1 MIIYKV
7 TNKVNNKVYI
17 GQTIQE
23 LDSRLYNHFYRA
35 EKGNDNNKF
44 YNAIRKYGKENFKA
58 EVIDFAS
65 SQDELDEKEI
75 IYISLYNSTENGYNT
90 LLGGQDN
97 SFSSDIMS
105 ELKGSKPFLVFDKY
119 GNLIGEYINKKAY
132 SRISGIAEAHII
144 GMIKNKEYSAKDLII
159 IDKEGYSE
167 DLLKQRL
174 SIAKLS
180 FPFKAINKKTGQDMG
195 IFENI
200 SECKK
205 LLGIKGGHISEV
217 LNGKRKSCE
226 GYIFEIIEQNAY
238 RANLD
243 N

>member
-17 GQTIQE
+17 GQTIQD

-75 IYISLYNSTENGYNT
+75 FYISLYNSTENGYNT
-90 LLGGQDN
+90 LLGGQGN

-144 GMIKNKEYSAKDLII
+144 GMIKNKEYSAKNLII
-159 IDKEGYSE
+159 I
-167 DLLKQRL
+167 L
-174 SIAKLS
+174 SLSKKVLAKAKMAFAL
-180 FPFKAINKKTGQDMG
+180 FTN
-195 IFENI
+195 
-200 SECKK
+200 
-205 LLGIKGGHISEV
+205 
-217 LNGKRKSCE
+217 
-226 GYIFEIIEQNAY
+226 
-238 RANLD
+238 
-243 N
+243 